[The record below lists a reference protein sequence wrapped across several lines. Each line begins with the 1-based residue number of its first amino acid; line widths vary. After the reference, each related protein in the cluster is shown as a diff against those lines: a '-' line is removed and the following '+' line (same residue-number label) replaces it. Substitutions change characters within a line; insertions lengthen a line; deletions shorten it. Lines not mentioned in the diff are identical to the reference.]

1 MRSVPRFCRI
11 GVQGVQRGT
20 RGHPRKKLSDI
31 GRAIYEKPPDAKKLA
46 VWGLKPS
53 DYPDKIVEIWPEHVD
68 AYRSFVAVS
77 TQWRV
82 GGMGGAPGLDYQAV
96 FSTLASMHRGKS
108 DAERDAIFA
117 DLQLIERAALDEM
130 NRKD

>member
-1 MRSVPRFCRI
+1 M
-11 GVQGVQRGT
+11 
-20 RGHPRKKLSDI
+20 
-31 GRAIYEKPPDAKKLA
+31 
-46 VWGLKPS
+46 KPS
-53 DYPDKIVEIWPEHVD
+53 DYPDKIVEIWPEHFD

-96 FSTLASMHRGKS
+96 FATLASMHRGKS

-117 DLQLIERAALDEM
+117 DLQLIERAALEEM
-130 NRKD
+130 NRTD